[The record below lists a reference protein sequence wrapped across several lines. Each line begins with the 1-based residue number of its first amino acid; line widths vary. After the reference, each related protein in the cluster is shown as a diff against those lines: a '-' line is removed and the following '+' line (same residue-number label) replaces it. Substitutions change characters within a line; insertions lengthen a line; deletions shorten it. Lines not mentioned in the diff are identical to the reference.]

1 MLAVS
6 APRVLYNNDIMFTF
20 LLIVTIVIFFML
32 VIVAGLHPT
41 PYLVSQFELH
51 RRSHTSKEAKWQ
63 HRRETLLPD
72 VYGAI
77 ATKIALLLVAFIAL
91 SIVTFG
97 WALGIIIAIVGTLLY
112 PTVANWGLVNRLSQ
126 RIYARYEAPYLDI
139 VEKLRPFFAVVR
151 AVSVPHVE
159 PYHRFDSREELQR
172 LIDQSGSVLTDD
184 EKTLIV
190 HSLSFADRT
199 VESIMTPKS
208 MIKSIK
214 KSEFLGPL
222 VLSEIHE
229 LGHSRLPVTGADID
243 HVVGVLHLNDL
254 LSLDIKQS
262 VTAEKAMEPKV
273 FYIRHDDTLEHAL
286 AAFIESRHH
295 LFIVIN
301 DFRETVGL
309 LTLENVIEA
318 LIGRKIIDEDDDH
331 EDVRSIAQKIARD
344 NNSPK
349 NHVDL

>member
-1 MLAVS
+1 
-6 APRVLYNNDIMFTF
+6 MFTF
-20 LLIVTIVIFFML
+20 LLIVTILVLLML

-41 PYLVSQFELH
+41 PYLVSRFELH
-51 RRSHTSKEAKWQ
+51 RRSHMSKEAKWQ
-63 HRRETLLPD
+63 HRRELLLPD

-77 ATKIALLLVAFIAL
+77 AAKLAVLLVAFVAM

-97 WALGIIIAIVGTLLY
+97 WALGIMIAIVGALLY
-112 PTVANWGLVNRLSQ
+112 PTIAHWGPINRLAQS
-126 RIYARYEAPYLDI
+126 IYHRYEVPYLDI
-139 VEKLRPFFAVVR
+139 VEKLQPFFNIVR

-172 LIDQSGSVLTDD
+172 LIDQSGGVLSEN
-184 EKTLIV
+184 EKVLLV
-190 HSLSFADRT
+190 HGLSFADQT
-199 VESIMTPKS
+199 VESIMMPKS

-229 LGHSRLPVTGADID
+229 LGHSRLPVISADID
-243 HVVGVLHLNDL
+243 HVVGVLYLSDL
-254 LSLDIKQS
+254 LSLDVKQS
-262 VTAEKAMEPKV
+262 LTAERAMEPKV

-301 DFRETVGL
+301 DMRETVGL

-318 LIGRKIIDEDDDH
+318 LIGRKIVDEDDNH
-331 EDVRSIAQKIARD
+331 EDLRLVAEKIARG
-344 NNSPK
+344 NNSQA
-349 NHVDL
+349 NHIGL